1 VAKKNRDSS
10 EVLKKVFRL
19 PRSQV
24 KGGRRRKL
32 VNQLRY
38 IAVSVMFAAIIS
50 LVFDRNLWDLYNKG
64 GDLTSAV
71 EGVFSFLIPIIF
83 AIISVYLIVHVL
95 HPHFGKRPVPESL
108 KKIIDED
115 NIPDNLERDEMYE
128 FVKDLVVNDEEIRT
142 YLDTVNVKSDIAVTL
157 GTSLVAFFAGMYAY
171 VAAYTLEYANPPGIL
186 TISVCFAVI
195 VFSVVYTI
203 LKTMK
208 VLWDV

>member
-1 VAKKNRDSS
+1 MAKRNRDSS

-19 PRSQV
+19 PQAQK
-24 KGGRRRKL
+24 KGGRRRKT
-32 VNQLRY
+32 VNQIRY
-38 IAVSVMFAAIIS
+38 IAVSGFFAVIIS

-108 KKIIDED
+108 KKIIDEN
-115 NIPDNLERDEMYE
+115 NIPDNLEKDEMYD

-171 VAAYTLEYANPPGIL
+171 VAAYTLEYADPPGIL

>member
-1 VAKKNRDSS
+1 MAKKKRDSS

-19 PRSQV
+19 PQSQT
-24 KGGRRRKL
+24 KGGRRRKR

-108 KKIIDED
+108 KKIIEED

-128 FVKDLVVNDEEIRT
+128 FVKDLVVNDEDIRT

-171 VAAYTLEYANPPGIL
+171 VAAYTLEYADPPGIL
-186 TISVCFAVI
+186 TISICFAVI